1 MIQRQASFLI
11 DLQNR
16 KGGAVDCLCDAKPL
30 CQSLCQHGFANAKIS
45 YQRVDSSRFCSF
57 TELFS
62 KYERIVRTQT
72 FDDHRYLFSAA
83 F

>member
-1 MIQRQASFLI
+1 MIQRHASFLI

-16 KGGAVDCLCDAKPL
+16 KGGAVDRLCDAKSL
-30 CQSLCQHGFANAKIS
+30 CQSLCQHGFANAKIA

-62 KYERIVRTQT
+62 KCERIVRTQT